1 MCLAIGG
8 IALLATPAAA
18 QSPAGIVLSEVI
30 RAAPGSTHVA
40 ATVAVD
46 PAHVNG
52 SCDVSVIGENNESVH
67 PNTDIF
73 VVSANEVAAQDVE
86 RMAGNVLTPA
96 DGTLLLGET
105 ITVRVRL
112 GPDGVFSG
120 GLLTVSFDCTPP
132 PPPPTTPTTIA
143 PPVTP
148 AGGETPTSTT
158 EPGTSADANTAEP
171 APAASGTTLPR
182 TGSAT
187 HVALPAAGIAAL
199 ALGAGLLAAERA
211 RRDAGVRS

>member
-1 MCLAIGG
+1 MCLAAGG
-8 IALLATPAAA
+8 IALLAAPAAA

-73 VVSANEVAAQDVE
+73 VASANEVVAQDVE
-86 RMAGNVLTPA
+86 RMAGNVVTPA
-96 DGTLLLGET
+96 DGTLLLGDT

-120 GLLTVSFDCTPP
+120 GLLTVSFACTPP
-132 PPPPTTPTTIA
+132 PPTPTTVA
-143 PPVTP
+143 PPVNP
-148 AGGETPTSTT
+148 AGGETPVSATDT
-158 EPGTSADANTAEP
+158 GTPAGANPAEP

-182 TGSAT
+182 TGSNTNAVLT
-187 HVALPAAGIAAL
+187 AAGIAGIAI
-199 ALGAGLLAAERA
+199 GAGLLAGQRA